1 LNISKYLFMKIQQ
14 KSTLGE
20 KRFEGYERKPPME
33 MKRITSYQALWR
45 PQDNKGHFWFTYFD
59 GERERTIDLD
69 PESFKIL
76 LEILNTD
83 KPIFG
88 DHKTASVAVHSEP
101 TEVKVGAWA

>member
-1 LNISKYLFMKIQQ
+1 
-14 KSTLGE
+14 
-20 KRFEGYERKPPME
+20 ME

-69 PESFKIL
+69 PESFRIL

-88 DHKTASVAVHSEP
+88 DHRTASVAVHSEP
-101 TEVKVGAWA
+101 TEIKVGAWAQPKSIFEKYTNQATLLLEGN